1 MSRANALL
9 IVDEGTRVVDKG
21 EMVSALMLDWGE
33 EVF

>member
-9 IVDEGTRVVDKG
+9 IIPESASRVEPGDMLK
-21 EMVSALMLDWGE
+21 ALMLDWPE